1 MEDLTQ
7 FKNQIANASLEEL
20 KVEKQQLETAL
31 AQMVFDGTL
40 ILKLTLIDEAIY
52 NKEKK

>member
-7 FKNQIANASLEEL
+7 FKIKISNASLEEL
-20 KVEKQQLETAL
+20 KVEKQKLEDSL

-40 ILKLTLIDEAIY
+40 ILKITLLNEAIY
-52 NKEKK
+52 KKEKN